1 MTDNL
6 ITVDKNSYES
16 LQKEVIELRQ
26 REIRN
31 NLKYT
36 QEPIGLFIEYT
47 PEAIAIFDREM
58 RYMLM
63 SRRWREDYGLS
74 DENIIRRCHYEVFPE
89 ISERWRE
96 IHQRCLKG
104 AIAVFAA

>member
-1 MTDNL
+1 
-6 ITVDKNSYES
+6 
-16 LQKEVIELRQ
+16 
-26 REIRN
+26 
-31 NLKYT
+31 
-36 QEPIGLFIEYT
+36 
-47 PEAIAIFDREM
+47 
-58 RYMLM
+58 MLM

-89 ISERWRE
+89 IYERWRE